1 MRRDSN
7 FFDDQELELIYIARK
22 LKEALRLEEAFTES
36 GVDYAV
42 EPDTYRGGVLFQS
55 ERVGAFFYVL
65 PDAVQSAHEVMRK
78 HGFKLTQR

>member
-1 MRRDSN
+1 MRRDSD
-7 FFDDQELELIYIARK
+7 FFEDRELELIYIAKR
-22 LKEALRLEEAFTES
+22 LKEALQLEAAFTDS

-42 EPDTYRGGVLFQS
+42 EPDKHRGGVLFQT

-65 PDAVQSAHEVMRK
+65 PEVVESAHEVMQK